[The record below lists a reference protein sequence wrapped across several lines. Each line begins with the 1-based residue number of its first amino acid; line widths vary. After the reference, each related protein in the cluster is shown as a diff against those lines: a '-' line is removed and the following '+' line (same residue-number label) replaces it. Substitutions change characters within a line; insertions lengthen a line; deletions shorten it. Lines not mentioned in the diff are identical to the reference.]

1 MWHYHHSLYVDL
13 MSCRKAAAVVHSDD
27 ETQKSLE
34 LRVAELE
41 QRLIQVGDCFDL
53 TYYIHYGS

>member
-1 MWHYHHSLYVDL
+1 